1 MGPNTRF
8 HLFLYQRMASLYLI
22 MNQLDQVE
30 EMFKISISVAE
41 NSKERL
47 NKSMD

>member
-1 MGPNTRF
+1 
-8 HLFLYQRMASLYLI
+8 MASLHMILS
-22 MNQLDQVE
+22 QLDQVE
-30 EMFKISISVAE
+30 EMFKKSISVAE